1 MSQQAVFSFKIPH
14 FLTCS
19 FKLFS
24 TKGFIDEAF
33 SCYWNVRITCVTS
46 ISECVYIYQ
55 FLKAGLLYKK
65 KKRHAPMTHEQKR
78 HLQNKTGKS
87 LKLKTCM

>member
-33 SCYWNVRITCVTS
+33 RCYWNVRITCVTS

-55 FLKAGLLYKK
+55 FLKAGLLK